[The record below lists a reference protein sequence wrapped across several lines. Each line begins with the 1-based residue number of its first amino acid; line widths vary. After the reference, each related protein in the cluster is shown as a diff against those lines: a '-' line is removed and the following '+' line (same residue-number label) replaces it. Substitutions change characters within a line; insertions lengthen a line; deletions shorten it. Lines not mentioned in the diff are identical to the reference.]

1 MVDMAPSRRQFVSLL
16 LAVLVGQVA
25 LGAEPFHYVAGK
37 HGKGELSY
45 VQGLPVLVVEGTPE
59 QIGEQIGSLAAARRM
74 LDYPDDLIKF
84 FGADVGKP
92 LLVKACIG
100 MFNHFPATSRQELEA
115 FVKSS
120 RFEREKVVVA
130 NTMFDIKKLFGCS
143 ALLIDSSRSQT
154 SGPLLGR
161 NLDYP
166 SLGYAQEYSLV
177 TVYRPVGKHAF
188 VSIGFPG
195 LVGCLSGMNDAGL
208 ALGVLEA
215 YAVKEQVKRFDP
227 SGLPYALCYRR
238 LLEECTTVEEAAK
251 LLKSLP
257 RTTITNL
264 AICDKQGG
272 AVFEVTPEHVVVRR
286 GDKGV
291 CCCTNHFCTD
301 ELKPAQPVNLYGSF
315 VRFRRLET
323 ARDKEK
329 IGIADV
335 QARLHAANQGDHTL
349 QTMIFEPA
357 TLKLHLAIGKCPSS
371 AEPLRVL
378 ELKPLFRP
386 E

>member
-1 MVDMAPSRRQFVSLL
+1 MVDMASSRRLVLSF
-16 LAVLVGQVA
+16 LAVLLLGQVFA
-25 LGAEPFHYVAGK
+25 AEPFHYATGK
-37 HGKGELSY
+37 HDKGELKY
-45 VQGLPVLVVEGTPE
+45 LQGLPVLLVEGTPE

-84 FGADVGKP
+84 FHADLGKP
-92 LLVKACIG
+92 LLVKACVG
-100 MFNHFPATSRQELEA
+100 MFGHFPTPSRQELEA

-143 ALLIDSSRSQT
+143 ALLVDGSRSQT
-154 SGPLLGR
+154 AGPLLGR

-166 SLGYAQEYSLV
+166 SLGYAQEYTLV
-177 TVYRPVGKHAF
+177 TVYHPVDKHAF
-188 VSIGFPG
+188 ASIGFPG

-208 ALGVLEA
+208 ALGVLES
-215 YAVKEQVKRFDP
+215 YAVKEPLKRFNA
-227 SGLPYALCYRR
+227 SGIPYALCYRR
-238 LLEECTTVEEAAK
+238 LLEECTTIEEAEK

-272 AVFEVTPEHVVVRR
+272 AIFEVTPERVVVRR

-301 ELKPAQPVNLYGSF
+301 ELRPAEPVNLFGSF
-315 VRFRRLET
+315 ARFRRLE
-323 ARDKEK
+323 AAQDKEK
-329 IGIADV
+329 IGITDV

-371 AEPLRVL
+371 AQPLKVL
-378 ELKPLFRP
+378 ELKPLFQGQ
-386 E
+386 